1 MKPHAISYALLDR
14 VETGYRALH
23 GDPSS
28 RYVRGEGAPGHA
40 MVINYAPGAA
50 EVLTRSPAAGPL
62 GRVLRELMAL
72 AGLSTEQQ
80 GSCPEDGWEPN
91 CWLTNVLKFR
101 PTGSKKRDDAIDRMR
116 DVRPLLRAEWI
127 AVGMPRLIIPIG
139 SLPMF
144 AITGELS
151 NVSMPAGRPLPF
163 TSQKGL
169 PMTVWPMIN
178 PVYGVHDPALQQLI
192 EEDWERLGEWRN
204 GR

>member
-50 EVLTRSPAAGPL
+50 EVLTRSPIAGPI
-62 GRVLRELMAL
+62 GRILTELMDM
-72 AGLSTEQQ
+72 AGLWATNSRCDE
-80 GSCPEDGWEPN
+80 SKPAN
-91 CWLTNVLKFR
+91 CWVTNVLKFR
-101 PTGSKKRDDAIDRMR
+101 PTGSKKRDDAIDRMW
-116 DVRPLLRAEWI
+116 DVRPLLRDEWI

-139 SLPMF
+139 SLPMY
-144 AITGELS
+144 AITGEL
-151 NVSMPAGRPLPF
+151 NNLSMPAGRPLPF